1 MRYSHQRVA
10 VGGNEGKHDNLNNTY
25 VQYSY
30 ATSVLY
36 CMHYCTA
43 QHKHFRVVSHFFDQ
57 QTAVSSGRH
66 ACDATL
72 TACTTSLSRIHG
84 LIDEDI
90 VEGTYFSDSET
101 FDLLLAATVASRC
114 FLVCLI
120 MMVTW

>member
-1 MRYSHQRVA
+1 MA
-10 VGGNEGKHDNLNNTY
+10 VGGNDGKHDNLNTTY

-57 QTAVSSGRH
+57 QTTAVSSGRH

>member
-1 MRYSHQRVA
+1 
-10 VGGNEGKHDNLNNTY
+10 
-25 VQYSY
+25 
-30 ATSVLY
+30 
-36 CMHYCTA
+36 MHYCTA

-57 QTAVSSGRH
+57 QTTAVSSGRH

-72 TACTTSLSRIHG
+72 TAYTTSLSRIHG